1 MKIKVIITGST
12 GMVGEGVLLECLQ
25 NPDVEQILLL
35 NRKPYGI
42 DHPQVKELIHSDFNN
57 LSSIK
62 EELMGY
68 DACFFCAGVSSVGMS
83 KEEYF
88 RLTYT
93 LTLNF
98 AKDLV
103 AINPEMVF
111 CYVSGRSTDS
121 SEQGRVNWANVKGK
135 TENDLMRL
143 PFRAVYN
150 FRPGIMGPTKGA
162 KNVKGAFKVIEFLYP
177 FLRPFN
183 KTYFLTLAEVG
194 RAMIN
199 VSLNGYN
206 KHVLEIQDIS
216 FLANNNQ

>member
-1 MKIKVIITGST
+1 MKIKAIITGST

-42 DHPQVKELIHSDFNN
+42 NHPQVKELIHRDFNN

-88 RLTYT
+88 RMTYT

-111 CYVSGRSTDS
+111 CYVSGRGTAS
-121 SEQGRVNWANVKGK
+121 SEHGRVNWANVKGK

-150 FRPGIMGPTKGA
+150 FRPGIMGPTRGA
-162 KNVKGAFKVIEFLYP
+162 KNVKGPFKVIEFLYP

-194 RAMIN
+194 RAMVN